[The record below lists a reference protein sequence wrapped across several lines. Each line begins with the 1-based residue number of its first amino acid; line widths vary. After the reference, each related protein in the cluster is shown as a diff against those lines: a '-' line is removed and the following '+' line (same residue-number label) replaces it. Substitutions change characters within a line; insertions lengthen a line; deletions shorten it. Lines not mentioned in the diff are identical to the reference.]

1 MLDMSTSLTKP
12 LCANPRLRLVAFF
25 GQNVVF
31 ERFFAFYFSCA
42 CNANSLFCTTVGF
55 HLWHNRVILGLIIFS

>member
-12 LCANPRLRLVAFF
+12 LWANPRLRLVAFLVKMWF
-25 GQNVVF
+25 LNA
-31 ERFFAFYFSCA
+31 FFAFYFSCA

-55 HLWHNRVILGLIIFS
+55 HLWHNRGILGLIIFS